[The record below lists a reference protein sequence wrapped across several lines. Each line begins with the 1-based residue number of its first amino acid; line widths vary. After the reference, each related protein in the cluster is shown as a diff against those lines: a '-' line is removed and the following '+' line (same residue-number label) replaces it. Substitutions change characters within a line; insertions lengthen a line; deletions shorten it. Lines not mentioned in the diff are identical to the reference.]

1 MLYCLTLIYIL
12 QMGTYIHSTII
23 AVIYFIIKY
32 SEMRIKRI
40 NKPIEELIKDSIIVF
55 ISTIVGL
62 YVITLLPSE
71 NESIPIV
78 VFTDKPNF

>member
-1 MLYCLTLIYIL
+1 MS
-12 QMGTYIHSTII
+12 TYIHSAII
-23 AVIYFIIKY
+23 AFVYFIIKY

-40 NKPIEELIKDSIIVF
+40 NKPIEEIFKDSIIVF
-55 ISTIVGL
+55 ISSIVGL

-71 NESIPIV
+71 NEMIPID